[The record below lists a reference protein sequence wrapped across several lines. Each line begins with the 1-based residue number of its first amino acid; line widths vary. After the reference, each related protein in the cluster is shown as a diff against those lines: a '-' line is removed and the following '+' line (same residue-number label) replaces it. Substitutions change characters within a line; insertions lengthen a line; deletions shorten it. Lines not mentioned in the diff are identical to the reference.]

1 MAKARISFVCTECG
15 GVTAKWEGKCP
26 HCGAWNTLQESR
38 ESAAP
43 AHRFA
48 PLAGASPVRR
58 LSEIE
63 AREQARSP
71 TGIPEFDRVL
81 GGGLVQGAVVL
92 IGGDPG
98 IGKSTLLL
106 QAVASMAPVRSE
118 ERRVGKE
125 CRCRWSAYEYK
136 EKMLEIEVHVTAMI
150 VVSG

>member
-1 MAKARISFVCTECG
+1 MAKARVSFVCSECG
-15 GVTAKWEGKCP
+15 GTTAKWEGKCP

-48 PLAGASPVRR
+48 PLAGAAPVRR
-58 LSEIE
+58 LSDIE

-92 IGGDPG
+92 I
-98 IGKSTLLL
+98 
-106 QAVASMAPVRSE
+106 RSE
-118 ERRVGKE
+118 EHTSELQSLMHSSYAVFCLK
-125 CRCRWSAYEYK
+125 K
-136 EKMLEIEVHVTAMI
+136 K
-150 VVSG
+150 